1 MLSPRILRT
10 ITTKRFDPKK
20 VRIDQARNAEL
31 MRTRGARVTKLLG
44 RTTPYDLKTPWLTLR
59 PDRPSVPDKGWI
71 EYTSPSSVG
80 MGHFDDG
87 DYMFAAFDLIFE
99 KQESSGY
106 SIERP
111 QLAIYLKNPPSSL
124 MLAEIDVFIYDWPS
138 GDPKFELY
146 AKEHQTITISEGHR
160 ETVMFLMQDFASLQ
174 SAWADGPDFKDKDG
188 NWAFFEARITPIG

>member
-1 MLSPRILRT
+1 MSAPPVPEIETAPRHL
-10 ITTKRFDPKK
+10 
-20 VRIDQARNAEL
+20 
-31 MRTRGARVTKLLG
+31 
-44 RTTPYDLKTPWLTLR
+44 
-59 PDRPSVPDKGWI
+59 PSDKGWI

-124 MLAEIDVFIYDWPS
+124 MLAELDVFTYDWPS
-138 GDPKFELY
+138 GDPKF
-146 AKEHQTITISEGHR
+146 
-160 ETVMFLMQDFASLQ
+160 
-174 SAWADGPDFKDKDG
+174 
-188 NWAFFEARITPIG
+188 